1 MNNAMNEVE
10 TEAISMDESNF
21 KPLRLE

>member
-1 MNNAMNEVE
+1 MNTAINEVE